1 MLSFMP
7 QILYVLK
14 SKLLPVFVGMALCL
28 SAFSPAAAAEISS
41 LRIGQGIGNIRV
53 VFDADSKFDYKVFL
67 LTEPRRLVID
77 TQNVSVNPKIEK
89 VVEPNSFI
97 TQARLGTAGVDG
109 VRIVLDLQKP
119 AVVKKVFML
128 PPQSNFSW
136 RFVVDLEVAS
146 EREFRSKVGND
157 HALSNDSYS
166 SAKNGYC
173 RQNLIIVQSFGLN
186 QKEQVEKNHRPRCPG
201 HGGVD
206 PGAIGVSGV
215 YEKNITLAMAREL
228 KEHLEDKYG
237 YKVYMTRNRDIFI
250 PLRDRV
256 KIARRYEADLF
267 LSIHADSAANK
278 RASGLSVY
286 TLSEKASDKEAA
298 ALAEKENKADIVAG
312 LNFAEHSKEVS
323 DILLNLAQR
332 ETLNRS
338 SEFATFM
345 VKEMR
350 KSTHT
355 LDNTHRFAGF
365 AVLKAPDIPSVL
377 MELGYLSNRTEEKQL
392 QQKSYRKKLAESAGR
407 AIDKYFENMK
417 HASVF

>member
-1 MLSFMP
+1 MKCVSD
-7 QILYVLK
+7 ILQRCWCPFVAVL
-14 SKLLPVFVGMALCL
+14 LCTFCL
-28 SAFSPAAAAEISS
+28 SGAANAAQISGA
-41 LRIGQGIGNIRV
+41 RVGQGVGSVRIV
-53 VFDADSKFDYKVFL
+53 MDADSQFDYKVFL
-67 LTEPRRLVID
+67 LNEPRRLVVD
-77 TQNVSVNPKIEK
+77 TQNAEASARLQQNIAMNDFVSSV
-89 VVEPNSFI
+89 
-97 TQARLGTAGVDG
+97 RLGTAGAGG
-109 VRIVLDLQKP
+109 VRIVFDLLQP
-119 AVVKKVFML
+119 ATIKKVFML
-128 PPQSNFSW
+128 PPQSKFSW
-136 RFVVDLEVAS
+136 RFVIDLEPAS
-146 EREFRSKVGND
+146 EREFAAKVGND
-157 HALSNDSYS
+157 SAISNDSYGQNRQVAKTS
-166 SAKNGYC
+166 SASKAMPTKKSAKK
-173 RQNLIIVQSFGLN
+173 IIVLD
-186 QKEQVEKNHRPRCPG
+186 PG

-206 PGAIGVSGV
+206 PGAIGISGV

-228 KEHLEDKYG
+228 KEELDKRGKYT
-237 YKVYMTRNRDIFI
+237 VYLTRNRDIFI

-256 KIARRYEADLF
+256 KISRRHDADLF

-278 RASGLSVY
+278 RATGLSVY

-323 DILLNLAQR
+323 DVLLNLAQR

-345 VKEMR
+345 VQEMR

-365 AVLKAPDIPSVL
+365 AVLKAPDVPSVL

-392 QQKSYRKKLAESAGR
+392 QQKSYRKKLAVAAAKS
-407 AIDKYFENMK
+407 IDRYFDNMQ

>member
-1 MLSFMP
+1 MLQHLFKNT
-7 QILYVLK
+7 ITLTYRYL
-14 SKLLPVFVGMALCL
+14 LLPILFLLCFVDITN
-28 SAFSPAAAAEISS
+28 AAQISN
-41 LRIGQGIGNIRV
+41 LRIGQGIGSVRI
-53 VFDADSKFDYKVFL
+53 VFDADSKFNYKVFL
-67 LTEPRRLVID
+67 LTSPKRLVVD
-77 TQNVSVNPKIEK
+77 TQNITVNPKIEAQK
-89 VVEPNSFI
+89 ESNSFVSQI
-97 TQARLGTAGVDG
+97 RLGTAGVDG
-109 VRIVLDLQKP
+109 TRIVFDLQKP
-119 AVVKKVFML
+119 VVIKKVFIL

-136 RFVVDLEVAS
+136 RFVIDMEVAS
-146 EREFRSKVGND
+146 EREFQAKVGND
-157 HALSNDSYS
+157 NAFSRDIYS
-166 SAKNGYC
+166 SSTASSSKSKSSSSSAVASSSSKAK
-173 RQNLIIVQSFGLN
+173 RIIVLD
-186 QKEQVEKNHRPRCPG
+186 PG

-228 KEHLEDKYG
+228 KAELEKRSR
-237 YKVYMTRNRDIFI
+237 YKVYLTRNRDIFI

-256 KIARRYEADLF
+256 KIARRHDADLF
-267 LSIHADSAANK
+267 LSIHADSARNRKAT
-278 RASGLSVY
+278 GLSVY

-345 VKEMR
+345 VQEMR

-365 AVLKAPDIPSVL
+365 AVLKAPDVPSVL
-377 MELGYLSNRTEEKQL
+377 MELGYLSNRNEERLL
-392 QQKSYRKKLAESAGR
+392 QQKSYRKKLAVSAAK

>member
-1 MLSFMP
+1 MR
-7 QILYVLK
+7 ILH
-14 SKLLPVFVGMALCL
+14 KLLVILLLPLLTAAGL
-28 SAFSPAAAAEISS
+28 SLGASKASAAQISGV
-41 LRIGQGIGNIRV
+41 RVGQGVGNVRIV
-53 VFDADSKFDYKVFL
+53 MDADSQFDYKVFL
-67 LTEPRRLVID
+67 LNEPRRLVVD
-77 TQNVSVNPKIEK
+77 TKNMDVSPKVEK
-89 VVEPNSFI
+89 ALDANGFVAA
-97 TQARLGTAGVDG
+97 TRLGTAGVGG
-109 VRIVLDLQKP
+109 VRIVFDLLKP
-119 AVVKKVFML
+119 VTVKKVFML
-128 PPQSNFSW
+128 PPQSKFSW
-136 RFVVDLEVAS
+136 RFVIDLELS
-146 EREFRSKVGND
+146 TEREFAKHVGND
-157 HALSNDSYS
+157 HAVSTDAYEQGVPQVKTA
-166 SAKNGYC
+166 SAAKAVVPAK
-173 RQNLIIVQSFGLN
+173 RQSKKIIVLD
-186 QKEQVEKNHRPRCPG
+186 PG

-206 PGAIGVSGV
+206 PGAIGISGV

-228 KEHLEDKYG
+228 KAELDKSGKYT
-237 YKVYMTRNRDIFI
+237 VYLTRNRDIFI

-256 KIARRYEADLF
+256 KISRRHDADLF

-278 RASGLSVY
+278 KATGLSVY

-323 DILLNLAQR
+323 DVLLNLAQR

-345 VKEMR
+345 VQEMR

-365 AVLKAPDIPSVL
+365 AVLKAPDVPSVL

-392 QQKSYRKKLAESAGR
+392 QQKSYRKKLATSAVR
-407 AIDKYFENMK
+407 AIDRYFDNMQ